1 MEWNFAAVFEHLGFL
16 MAGAVITV
24 QVSLLSMVIA
34 IFLGL
39 LIALVRMAPL
49 ASLRIIA
56 SVYID
61 IFRSTPLLAQ
71 LVWIYFAFP
80 ILTGIRVTP
89 FVACTVSLSL
99 YASAY
104 LAEIY
109 RAGILSI
116 ASGQRHAGLA
126 LGMTPRQVMT
136 RIVLPQAVTRMLPP
150 MGSQFIT
157 LFKDSALVSLV
168 TLQDLMWSAQSLAAF
183 TLRTVEV
190 LTVVAIIYMALTIPQ
205 AFIVNHLHRRFGVD

>member
-1 MEWNFAAVFEHLGFL
+1 MEWKFSVVLEHLGFL
-16 MAGAVITV
+16 MAGAKITV
-24 QVSLLSMVIA
+24 QVSLLSMLIA

-39 LIALVRMAPL
+39 VIAAVRMAPL
-49 ASLRIIA
+49 AAVRFAA

-71 LVWIYFAFP
+71 LVWVYFAFP
-80 ILTGIRVTP
+80 ILTGIPVTP

-116 ASGQRHAGLA
+116 ASGQSHAGLA
-126 LGMTPRQVMT
+126 LGMTPAQLMRRV
-136 RIVLPQAVTRMLPP
+136 VLPQAVTRMLPP

-183 TLRTVEV
+183 TYRAVEV
-190 LTVVAIIYMALTIPQ
+190 LTVVAFIYMAMTIPQ
-205 AFIVNHLHRRFGVD
+205 AFIVNHLHKRFGTD

>member
-1 MEWNFAAVFEHLGFL
+1 MEWKFGAVFEHLGFL
-16 MAGAVITV
+16 MAGVKITV

-39 LIALVRMAPL
+39 GVALIRMAPVT
-49 ASLRIIA
+49 ALRAAA

-71 LVWIYFAFP
+71 LVWVYFALP
-80 ILTGIRVTP
+80 ILTGISFSP
-89 FVACTVSLSL
+89 FVACTVALSL

-126 LGMTPRQVMT
+126 LGMTPAQT
-136 RIVLPQAVTRMLPP
+136 LQRIVLPQAVTRMLPP

-168 TLQDLMWSAQSLAAF
+168 TLQDLMWTAQSLAAF

-190 LTVVAIIYMALTIPQ
+190 LTVVAFIYMALTIPQ
-205 AFIVNHLHRRFGVD
+205 AFIVNHLHRKFGSD

>member
-1 MEWNFAAVFEHLGFL
+1 MEWNFAAVFDHLGFL
-16 MAGAVITV
+16 MAGAVMTV
-24 QVSLLSMVIA
+24 QVSVLSMIIA
-34 IFLGL
+34 ILLGL
-39 LIALVRMAPL
+39 VIALVRMAPM
-49 ASLRIIA
+49 ATLRIAA

-71 LVWIYFAFP
+71 LVWVYFAFP
-80 ILTGIRVTP
+80 ILTGVTVSP

-126 LGMTPRQVMT
+126 LGMAPRQVMT
-136 RIVLPQAVTRMLPP
+136 RVVLPQAVTRMLPP

-190 LTVVAIIYMALTIPQ
+190 LTVVAFIYMALTIPQ

>member
-1 MEWNFAAVFEHLGFL
+1 MEWNFPAVFEHLGFL
-16 MAGAVITV
+16 MAGVVVTV

-39 LIALVRMAPL
+39 VIALVRMAPVTV
-49 ASLRIIA
+49 LRVVA

-71 LVWIYFAFP
+71 LVWVYFAFP
-80 ILTGIRVTP
+80 ILSGIRVTP
-89 FVACTVSLSL
+89 FAACTIALSL

-116 ASGQRHAGLA
+116 ASGQRHAGMA
-126 LGMTPRQVMT
+126 LGMTPAQVMW
-136 RIVLPQAVTRMLPP
+136 RVVLPQAVTTSPTYRDR
-150 MGSQFIT
+150 GSSFSN
-157 LFKDSALVSLV
+157 SAISPALSAISWGCRPRPTRTNSL
-168 TLQDLMWSAQSLAAF
+168 TSAS
-183 TLRTVEV
+183 
-190 LTVVAIIYMALTIPQ
+190 
-205 AFIVNHLHRRFGVD
+205 

>member
-1 MEWNFAAVFEHLGFL
+1 
-16 MAGAVITV
+16 MAGVKITV

-39 LIALVRMAPL
+39 VVALIRMAP
-49 ASLRIIA
+49 ATALRAAA

-71 LVWIYFAFP
+71 LVWVYFALP
-80 ILTGIRVTP
+80 ILTGISFSP
-89 FVACTVSLSL
+89 FVACTVALSL

-116 ASGQRHAGLA
+116 SSGQRHAGLA
-126 LGMTPRQVMT
+126 LGMTPAQTMR

-168 TLQDLMWSAQSLAAF
+168 TLQDLMWTAQSLAAF

-190 LTVVAIIYMALTIPQ
+190 LTVVAFIYMALTIPQ
-205 AFIVNHLHRRFGVD
+205 AFIVNHLHRKFGSD